1 MNFAPIIRL
10 RLKDAFGDQ
19 KVFQVVSNDSDY
31 LNCLFEWTD
40 RGTVFIIDDADIGHS
55 AFIFDTRGLGTDK
68 TFKVINRSHKDLFL
82 WHIDGVL
89 YYADSK
95 CDCALLT
102 DDYLGFV
109 EFKSNA
115 ANNTEASIKGNYEK
129 AKLQLTQTIRD
140 VVDRCKKLGVEL
152 QHAVNVEAF
161 AVFNRTVP
169 RHNAYQ
175 KKLAAQFLL
184 ETDGIPLYFKNNTE
198 V

>member
-1 MNFAPIIRL
+1 MDFTPIKRL
-10 RLKDAFGDQ
+10 RLKEAFADQ
-19 KVFQVVSNDSDY
+19 KVFQTVVNDGNY
-31 LNCLFEWTD
+31 LDCLFEWTD
-40 RGTVFIIDDADIGHS
+40 RGNVFIIDDANTGHS
-55 AFIFDTRGLGTDK
+55 IFILDTRGLGTDK

-95 CDCALLT
+95 CDCAFLT

-115 ANNTEASIKGNYEK
+115 ANHTEASIKGNYDK

-140 VVDRCKKLGVEL
+140 VVDRCNKVGVEL
-152 QHAVNVEAF
+152 QHAVSVEAF

-169 RHNAYQ
+169 SHNAYQ

-184 ETDGIPLYFKNNTE
+184 ETDGVPLYFKNSSE

>member
-1 MNFAPIIRL
+1 MDFTPIIRL

-19 KVFQVVSNDSDY
+19 KVFQMVSNDCDY
-31 LNCLFEWTD
+31 LDYLFEWTD
-40 RGTVFIIDDADIGHS
+40 RGNVFIIDDANIGHS
-55 AFIFDTRGLGTDK
+55 IFILDTRGLGTDK

-95 CDCALLT
+95 CDCAFLT
-102 DDYLGFV
+102 NDYLGFV

-115 ANNTEASIKGNYEK
+115 SNNTEASIKGNYEK
-129 AKLQLTQTIRD
+129 AKLQLTQTIMD
-140 VVDRCKKLGVEL
+140 VVDRCKKVGVEL
-152 QHAVNVEAF
+152 QNVVNVEAF

-184 ETDGIPLYFKNNTE
+184 DTNGIPLYFKNDTE